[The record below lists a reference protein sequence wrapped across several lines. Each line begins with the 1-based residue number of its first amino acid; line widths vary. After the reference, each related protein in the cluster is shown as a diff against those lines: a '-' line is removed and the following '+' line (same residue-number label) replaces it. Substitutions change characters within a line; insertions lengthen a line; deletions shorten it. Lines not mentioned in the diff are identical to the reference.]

1 MTVKYHI
8 PDFFPWG
15 EYTFTICSLFY
26 KTTFILHD
34 EVLYCSSSQFRF
46 DLKTAI
52 LAELPFLHRFF
63 KFIVSV
69 KGRVEKC
76 IFYWLKHENFKS
88 ISSKNAWPVSAKPLI
103 THSLGADIPKEKK
116 QSSPMFC
123 GKRLISFNALWSFS
137 FWIIHVKLSFTSLG
151 KFDFDH
157 IKFGCCCS
165 NQTFIILKTI
175 FEDFPIQFHND
186 VVWLKSKGSN
196 FFNVI
201 ITFLIILIIWLW
213 SHQVR
218 LVNQS
223 IFSSSYSSFKI

>member
-1 MTVKYHI
+1 MKYYTVSPHN
-8 PDFFPWG
+8 FG
-15 EYTFTICSLFY
+15 L
-26 KTTFILHD
+26 L
-34 EVLYCSSSQFRF
+34 

-52 LAELPFLHRFF
+52 LADLPFLHRFF

-123 GKRLISFNALWSFS
+123 GKQLISFGALWSFS
-137 FWIIHVKLSFTSLG
+137 FRSIPAKLSFTSLG

-165 NQTFIILKTI
+165 NQTFIILKTS
-175 FEDFPIQFHND
+175 FEGFPIQFH
-186 VVWLKSKGSN
+186 K
-196 FFNVI
+196 
-201 ITFLIILIIWLW
+201 
-213 SHQVR
+213 HQ
-218 LVNQS
+218 
-223 IFSSSYSSFKI
+223 